1 MGSPYLT
8 TTGAIILFCRSPRF
22 HLLQKNPSSAIYLH
36 QMQIIFDIC
45 LLSDFVHVRMHS
57 LAQQE
62 HQPQQR
68 PQGFTV
74 KTTTQQQMTTQ
85 RAARGLSLLA
95 SSLLASLQVA
105 VLAALQGAGAAGLKG
120 YRTLAAALDARRSL
134 PAPYSHQHHQWPA
147 FCGANWEHTN
157 NIRGGNP

>member
-1 MGSPYLT
+1 
-8 TTGAIILFCRSPRF
+8 
-22 HLLQKNPSSAIYLH
+22 
-36 QMQIIFDIC
+36 MQIIFDIC

-62 HQPQQR
+62 HQPQHR
-68 PQGFTV
+68 PQGLTV

-85 RAARGLSLLA
+85 RPARGLSLLA

-120 YRTLAAALDARRSL
+120 YRSLAAALDAL
-134 PAPYSHQHHQWPA
+134 DAQPAPSYHQHRQWPA
-147 FCGANWEHTN
+147 FCGTHWEQTN